1 MLVAE
6 LCWGPSIAI
15 VEFECIIITELVD
28 GGKITALKYPI
39 PLFKCLFKV
48 SFVFLILEFLN
59 MRIAHSHILT

>member
-1 MLVAE
+1 MVIQE
-6 LCWGPSIAI
+6 S
-15 VEFECIIITELVD
+15 VD
-28 GGKITALKYPI
+28 EGKITIFKYPI